1 MELKGSEK
9 QIKWATSIRMDRIA
23 HWGKSALY
31 PDVEAEILKNTDASW
46 WIAHR
51 DQSIEEICSKAKGEA
66 STLVDFSLWTRTDT
80 PTGLTLV
87 GPTRD
92 AVTGEVLVDDGTF
105 PF

>member
-9 QIKWATSIRMDRIA
+9 QIKWATSIRKDRIA
-23 HWGKSALY
+23 QWGKSALY
-31 PDVEAEILKNTDASW
+31 PEVEPDILKNTAASW

-51 DQSIEEICSKAKGEA
+51 SQSIEEIWSAAKAQT
-66 STLVDFSLWTRTDT
+66 SVLVDFSLWTRTDT

-92 AVTGEVLVDDGTF
+92 AVTGEVLEDDGTL